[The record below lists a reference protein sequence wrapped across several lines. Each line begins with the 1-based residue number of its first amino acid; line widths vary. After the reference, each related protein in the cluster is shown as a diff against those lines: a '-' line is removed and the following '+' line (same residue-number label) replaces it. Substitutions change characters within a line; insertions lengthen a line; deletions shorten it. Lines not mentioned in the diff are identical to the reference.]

1 MEKMR
6 IVFMG
11 TPDFAVTILKGI
23 LQSEHTVCGVIT
35 APDKPAGR
43 GRQLSESAVKKFAM
57 ENDLHILQPPNLK
70 DETFQENLRAL
81 NADLF
86 VVVAFRM
93 LPESVWGIPSK
104 GTINLHASLL
114 PQYRGAAP
122 INWAIINGETETG
135 VSTFFIEKEIDT
147 GKILMQKKLAITENM
162 TAGDLHDALADLG
175 KETVSQ
181 TLDLINTQSY
191 TLIDQKDILPEDLKI
206 APKIHKEDTLV
217 DFNQPVKKV
226 VDFIRGMSPYP
237 GAWCKLIKSDK
248 ILKTKIFEASASDKE
263 SQDKNSIIAVE
274 DGFLFPCSDYFIKI
288 KSIQIEGKRRLSH
301 AEFVAGND
309 ISEYKIVV
317 E

>member
-1 MEKMR
+1 
-6 IVFMG
+6 MG

-23 LQSEHTVCGVIT
+23 LESEHTVCGVIT

-43 GRQLSESAVKKFAM
+43 GRQLSESAVKKFAL
-57 ENDLHILQPPNLK
+57 EKELHILQPPNLK
-70 DETFQENLRAL
+70 DEAFQEELRNL

-93 LPESVWGIPSK
+93 LPESVWSMPPK

-147 GKILMQKKLAITENM
+147 GKILLQNKIAITANM

-175 KETVSQ
+175 KETVIE
-181 TLDLINTQSY
+181 TLAQISTHTY
-191 TLIDQKDILPEDLKI
+191 TLIDQKDILPEDLKM

-217 DFNQPVKKV
+217 DFDQPVKKV

-237 GAWCKLIKSDK
+237 GAWCSLIKSDK
-248 ILKTKIFEASASDKE
+248 VFKTKVFEPSQTDKK
-263 SQDKNSIIAVE
+263 SKDKTTILEAE
-274 DGFLFPCSDYFIKI
+274 DGFLFPCSDYYIKLNG
-288 KSIQIEGKRRLSH
+288 IQIEGKRRMTH
-301 AEFVAGND
+301 AEFIAGND
-309 ISEYKIVV
+309 ISTYKIKV
-317 E
+317 EK